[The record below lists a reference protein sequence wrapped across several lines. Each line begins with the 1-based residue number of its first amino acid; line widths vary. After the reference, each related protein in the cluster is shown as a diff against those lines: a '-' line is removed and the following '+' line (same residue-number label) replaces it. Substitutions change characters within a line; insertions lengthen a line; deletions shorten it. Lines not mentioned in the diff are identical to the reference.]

1 MNNVSGPCIFIVT
14 FICFWYSVQ
23 NYITFGFFCYILGVG
38 VAHLHRLTLAHKIAP
53 YSMGVSQWV
62 AVVTGHLP

>member
-1 MNNVSGPCIFIVT
+1 MHVHSHIHMFL
-14 FICFWYSVQ
+14 VQ
-23 NYITFGFFCYILGVG
+23 CSKLHFLWVFFCYILGVR